1 MSLHTL
7 HLHLAC
13 IEDKGLIAKI
23 SLYRSL
29 AFAEEQSRA
38 PERRPAAVL
47 LKWIDIHAKH
57 KSGSYML
64 GSCQESARA
73 GTGI

>member
-29 AFAEEQSRA
+29 AFAE
-38 PERRPAAVL
+38 
-47 LKWIDIHAKH
+47 
-57 KSGSYML
+57 G
-64 GSCQESARA
+64 
-73 GTGI
+73 